1 MKTIRIEYPDWQAG
15 NNPLYYFGSEL
26 LAKIVPNNAA
36 HKVIKI
42 EVEQPNEHVLAL
54 EDGIVGRGVIEKN
67 LKLAQQ
73 IIEQEA
79 PDKIITI
86 GGDCLVSQV
95 PFDYLHGKY
104 QEELGVIWIDAH
116 PDISNPDIFNHAHA
130 MVLANLLHI
139 GDKNMSNLVK
149 NPFKAKDIL
158 YLGVQ
163 HPTSEEQH
171 ILNSI
176 GLNVNAVHHPTDIT
190 TWLQSNNFNKV
201 VVHLD
206 LDVLNP
212 KSFHSLYFNS
222 PSLTELP
229 ENAAIGK
236 MDLQQLSTYLTVIFA
251 SSNVVGLSIAEYLP
265 WDASYLRNLF
275 NSLNIFK

>member
-1 MKTIRIEYPDWQAG
+1 MKTIRVKYPDWQAG
-15 NNPLYYFGSEL
+15 NNPLYYLGSEL
-26 LAKIVPNNAA
+26 LAKIVPNNES
-36 HKVIKI
+36 HKTIKI
-42 EVEQPNEHVLAL
+42 DIEQPHEQTLTL
-54 EDGIVGRGVIEKN
+54 EDGIVGRGVIERN
-67 LKLAQQ
+67 LKLAKQV
-73 IIEQEA
+73 IEHEA

-104 QEELGVIWIDAH
+104 KDELGIIWIDAH
-116 PDISNPDIFNHAHA
+116 PDISNPDIFSHAHA

-163 HPTSEEQH
+163 HPTSEEQY

-176 GLNVNAVHHPTDIT
+176 GLDVNTVNHSTDIT
-190 TWLQSNNFNKV
+190 TWLQSHNFSKV

-212 KSFHSLYFNS
+212 KSFHSLYFNA

-236 MDLQQLSTYLTVIFA
+236 MELQQLSAYLAVIFA
-251 SSNVVGLSIAEYLP
+251 SCDVVGLSITEYLP

-275 NSLNIFK
+275 NSLDIFK